1 MSGSLRSRRVVALGV
16 VLLLGVAACGG
27 NDAADPERFCEI
39 NAELDQLGDSLG
51 EDREV
56 VAETRNL
63 LDEALRVAPEEIRP
77 SLEIVVDSLT
87 VFYDALEAA
96 DFDQEQ
102 MELPDEFFD
111 PSSEVPAASDAM
123 GEWIDANCS
132 T

>member
-1 MSGSLRSRRVVALGV
+1 MSGSLGSRRVVALGV

-39 NAELDQLGDSLG
+39 NTELEQLGNS

-56 VAETRNL
+56 VAESRDL

-77 SLEIVVDSLT
+77 SVEIVVDSLT
-87 VFYDALEAA
+87 VLYDALEAA

>member
-1 MSGSLRSRRVVALGV
+1 MSGSLGSRRVVALGV

-39 NAELDQLGDSLG
+39 NTELEQLGNS

-56 VAETRNL
+56 VAETRDL

-77 SLEIVVDSLT
+77 SVEIVVDSLT
-87 VFYDALEAA
+87 VLYDALEAA

>member
-1 MSGSLRSRRVVALGV
+1 MSGSPRTRRVVAIGV

-39 NAELDQLGDSLG
+39 NTEQEQSGDPLGD
-51 EDREV
+51 REE
-56 VAETRNL
+56 VAESRDL

-77 SLEIVVDSLT
+77 SVEIVVDAFT
-87 VFYDALEAA
+87 VLWDALEAA

-102 MELPDEFFD
+102 MELPDEFLD
-111 PSSEVPAASDAM
+111 PSSEVPAATDAIE
-123 GEWIDANCS
+123 EWIDANCS